1 MAENRPSLAFLPL
14 LPRGTFRQAGHMA
27 IIVVSLLVLLVLNV
41 LALAGRT
48 PDTRHDVSPHGDF
61 TL

>member
-1 MAENRPSLAFLPL
+1 
-14 LPRGTFRQAGHMA
+14 MA
-27 IIVVSLLVLLVLNV
+27 IIVITLLVLLVLNV